1 MKKIGID
8 YFHCRERFLALP
20 GVREVRKGPYR
31 FAVAP
36 GPAQDYLAEH
46 FAEADRM
53 IRNGAHAKDSWSS
66 SASILTL
73 PDGKKIF
80 VKRNRVH
87 GFEYTFKY
95 FFIPARAFRA
105 AIAARRVEEAGIMTP
120 HVLAAGEKRF
130 ARFLLAGYLVTDAL
144 TDARDL
150 MTYVIERPDAPAGM
164 PALIREVARVAAA
177 LHSHG
182 FYHGDLKLVNLY
194 RTADD
199 APCGVW
205 DLDSAQLFAPGEIPH
220 ELLVRELGRIV
231 SSVLIFAERN
241 PAFPDDFF
249 NLNRITNDLLDAYS
263 AAGSTSPV
271 PAASEVMDVARVRWL
286 NKRKLRFDYGGQLA

>member
-1 MKKIGID
+1 MKKIGTD

-31 FAVAP
+31 FAVSP

-46 FAEADRM
+46 FTESDAM
-53 IRNGAHAKDSWSS
+53 IRDGSHAKVSWAS
-66 SASILTL
+66 SASVLTL
-73 PDGKKIF
+73 PGGQKVF

-105 AIAARRVEEAGIMTP
+105 ATAAQRVEEAGIMTP

-130 ARFLLAGYLVTDAL
+130 AHFLLAGYLVTDAL

-150 MTYVIERPDAPAGM
+150 MAYTIERPDAPAGM
-164 PALIREVARVAAA
+164 PTLIREVARVAAT
-177 LHSHG
+177 LHDHG

-205 DLDSAQLFAPGEIPH
+205 DLDSAQLFPGEVPH
-220 ELLVRELGRIV
+220 ELVVRELGRIV
-231 SSVLIFAERN
+231 SSVLIFAEQN
-241 PAFPDDFF
+241 PAFPDEFF
-249 NLNRITNDLLDAYS
+249 DLERVTNDLLDAYS
-263 AAGSTSPV
+263 ATAKTPA
-271 PAASEVMDVARVRWL
+271 PAASEVIDVARVRWQ
-286 NKRKLRFDYGGQLA
+286 NKRKLRFDYGGQKP

>member
-53 IRNGAHAKDSWSS
+53 IRDGDRVKESWES
-66 SASILTL
+66 SASLWTL
-73 PDGKKIF
+73 PGGKKVF

-87 GFEYTFKY
+87 GFENTFKY

-105 AIAARRVEEAGIMTP
+105 AIAAQRVEEAGIMTP
-120 HVLAAGEKRF
+120 RVLAAGEKRF
-130 ARFLLAGYLVTDAL
+130 AHFLLAGYLVTEAL

-150 MTYVIERPDAPAGM
+150 MSYVIERPDAPAGM

-177 LHSHG
+177 LHDHG

-205 DLDSAQLFAPGEIPH
+205 DLDSAQLFPGEIPH

-241 PAFPDDFF
+241 PAFPDVFF
-249 NLNRITNDLLDAYS
+249 NLNRLTDNLLDAYS
-263 AAGSTSPV
+263 AEAKT
-271 PAASEVMDVARVRWL
+271 PAPAVSEVMDIACVRWL
-286 NKRKLRFDYGGQLA
+286 NKRKLRFDYGGPQA

>member
-20 GVREVRKGPYR
+20 GVREARKGPYR

-36 GPAQDYLAEH
+36 GPAQDYLSEHLAEV
-46 FAEADRM
+46 DRM
-53 IRNGAHAKDSWSS
+53 ILDGAHAKESWSS
-66 SASILTL
+66 SASVLTL

-105 AIAARRVEEAGIMTP
+105 AVNAQRVEEAGIPTP
-120 HVLAAGEKRF
+120 RVLAAGEKRF
-130 ARFLLAGYLVTDAL
+130 AHFLLAGYLVTEAL

-150 MTYVIERPDAPAGM
+150 MSYVVGPPDAPAGM
-164 PALIREVARVAAA
+164 PAIIRDAARVAAA

-194 RTADD
+194 RTGDD

-205 DLDSAQLFAPGEIPH
+205 DLDSAQLFPGEVPH
-220 ELLVRELGRIV
+220 DLIVRELGRIA
-231 SSVLIFAERN
+231 SSVLIFAEQN
-241 PAFPDDFF
+241 PAFPDGFF
-249 NLNRITNDLLDAYS
+249 DLDRVTRELLDLY
-263 AAGSTSPV
+263 AAATKSPA
-271 PAASEVMDVARVRWL
+271 PAPSEVMDIARVRWL
-286 NKRKLRFDYGGQLA
+286 NKRKLRFDYGGPHT